1 MEAGRER
8 PAPLGGHLARI
19 PADQGAMTPVG
30 AFVLGKR
37 GTTPTVSRVGRT
49 GMEAPASRPVGSTRQ
64 SAPAVPWRDDRS
76 SSRHGTHPGA
86 SRARF
91 LLARNA
97 SRREPDLQ

>member
-19 PADQGAMTPVG
+19 TRDEGTMAPVG
-30 AFVLGKR
+30 ASVLGKR
-37 GTTPTVSRVGRT
+37 GTSPTVPRVGRT
-49 GMEAPASRPVGSTRQ
+49 GMEAPVSRPGGLTRQ

-76 SSRHGTHPGA
+76 SSRHSAHPGA
-86 SRARF
+86 GRARF